1 MQSYGVEI
9 NEKNYKE
16 RSTRE
21 LEHALDTCKTASED
35 GFFNSTPTLADL
47 QRADEAAR
55 IAPLIEEELGRRKHA
70 RK

>member
-1 MQSYGVEI
+1 MQSYGIEI
-9 NEKNYKE
+9 NKDNYKE
-16 RSTRE
+16 KSIRE
-21 LEHALDTCKTASED
+21 LENALDTCKTATED
-35 GFFNSTPTLADL
+35 SLFSRTPTLADL